1 MDQNLIETGGAALI
15 AALVFIETGFLLGL
29 IVPGGETLLL
39 AAGLMSGSQSINTP
53 LGVLIVILIG
63 AAFAGD
69 LTGYWLGKKLGG
81 RLHSMHD
88 GFIYKRKY
96 LEQSEAFYRKHK
108 KRSLILGRF
117 LPVIRTFNPLLSG
130 SGNMG
135 LAPFAFYSGIGC
147 VLYISSLVLAGYFLG
162 NTFPHLQQYIKY
174 VFLGVAVAVIVTLAY
189 KWWQDRKK
197 EPQQGTSNA

>member
-15 AALVFIETGFLLGL
+15 ALLVFIETGFLLGL

-39 AAGLMSGSQSINTP
+39 AAGLMSGSGSMQTP
-53 LGVLIVILIG
+53 LAALIVLLIG

-69 LTGYWLGKKLGG
+69 VTGYWLGKKLGG
-81 RLHSMHD
+81 RLHRMND

-96 LEQSEAFYRKHK
+96 LEQSEEFYRKHK

-117 LPVIRTFNPLLSG
+117 LPVIRTFNPLISG
-130 SGNMG
+130 SGNMN
-135 LAPFAFYSGIGC
+135 LAPFALYSSIGC

-162 NTFPHLQQYIKY
+162 STFPHLQQYVKY
-174 VFLGVAVAVIVTLAY
+174 VFMGVAAAVIVTLTF
-189 KWWQDRKK
+189 KWWPDRRKA
-197 EPQQGTSNA
+197 PRQGTSNA

>member
-39 AAGLMSGSQSINTP
+39 AAGLMSGSQSLHTP
-53 LGVLIVILIG
+53 LAVLIVILIG

-81 RLHSMHD
+81 RLHRMQD

-135 LAPFAFYSGIGC
+135 IAPFALYSGIGC

-162 NTFPHLQQYIKY
+162 STFPQLQQYIKY
-174 VFLGVAVAVIVTLAY
+174 VFLGVAAAVIITLAY

-197 EPQQGTSNA
+197 EPRQGTSNA